1 MRRRLG
7 NILLRSTVGEHM
19 AASTG
24 GCALKPSLR
33 LGLRHTSHRRLP
45 PSTPVPQGAEPLCFA
60 MQGSTDGLEKSVSAG
75 PTFRRTILLSKA
87 FLFFILLSCFLQ
99 TVGWCQGPPRLLHL
113 LPLFPLRFPR
123 PPNALLQSDPFV
135 GSAS

>member
-7 NILLRSTVGEHM
+7 NVLLRSTVGEHM

-24 GCALKPSLR
+24 GCALKPSLH
-33 LGLRHTSHRRLP
+33 LGLRHASHRRLP
-45 PSTPVPQGAEPLCFA
+45 PSAPVPQGAEPLCFA

-75 PTFRRTILLSKA
+75 PTFCRTILLSKA

-113 LPLFPLRFPR
+113 LPPLSSQVS
-123 PPNALLQSDPFV
+123 PPPKCSLTI
-135 GSAS
+135 